1 MADQGFELD
10 VLHDLLKEAS
20 VVAQLA
26 RGEKTFLSVYEA
38 FRAGDRKAFQTALR
52 RVKLVPQCQLVCE
65 WMRIKECVFLC
76 LDLCG
81 PPKVEERP
89 NPRVLAA
96 AIVRITSDDKLVA
109 QLAQAVEKRDRAAF
123 QRIVKAQKLE
133 PFCHLFCHWVC
144 YVHYQL
150 VCRWVCDL
158 ELEVQPSLIEEL
170 QTAGRALG
178 MLVKN
183 REAFDEAVA
192 ASQAGDADKFNSVLE
207 KYGLLPFCRW
217 ICFFFC
223 SWRCGLVCFTLCRQ
237 FSLGSISSPLQ
248 EAFAFAKETAKLAQ
262 QPALLERLSAA
273 VGAGD
278 MKAYAA
284 AVEELKLQ
292 RYCIQ
297 LCHWLCFL
305 RCRRFCIC
313 LPTGLKPEF
322 TSIGGLDY
330 LTDVNSTAPGNG
342 LTIADGRA
350 FTDLAGKPLEKPVAS
365 LRLNGVLPEKLS
377 GSPME
382 YRFEFCTTNAT
393 GGSLS
398 AWKPVL
404 PFQIAPTL
412 IGHWQPIFG
421 PTKRVWV
428 NHPSPPAGDI
438 VISVDSVD
446 GWIKVPQDNFF
457 GNFSQNGNQIDLIS
471 SNLPALGGF
480 PSKDESGI
488 ITGNAPAHPLVQ
500 DSHVGLRMR
509 ARKVGVP
516 ASEVDAG
523 TCAHVAL
530 DNTYYDN
537 VKPHPAWD
545 GGAAFP
551 PGQRAVRMVNI
562 QELGSTGCQKI
573 TDSLTVLFTAGH
585 PNLGSV
591 SISMAGGGGT
601 YSFTLPPAG
610 ADEWFG
616 TATPSGWTVGSLQPC
631 AYLVTLTANLL
642 LTDGDNDPIPL
653 YDQIAFCKAQ

>member
-10 VLHDLLKEAS
+10 VLHDLLKEAG

-26 RGEKTFLSVYEA
+26 KGEKTFLNSYEA
-38 FRAGDRKAFQTALR
+38 FRAGDRKAFRTALKR
-52 RVKLVPQCQLVCE
+52 LKLVPHCHRVCE
-65 WMRIKECVFLC
+65 WIRIKECLFLC

-81 PPKVEERP
+81 PPNVAERP
-89 NPRVLAA
+89 NPRVLAD
-96 AIVRITSDDKLVA
+96 AIVRITSDEELVTE
-109 QLAQAVEKRDRAAF
+109 LAQAVEKRDRAAF

-133 PFCHLFCHWVC
+133 PICHLFCHWVC
-144 YVHYQL
+144 YVHYEL
-150 VCRWVCDL
+150 ICRWVCDL
-158 ELEVQPSLIEEL
+158 ELDVRPSLVEEL
-170 QTAGRALG
+170 QTAGRALR

-192 ASQAGDADKFNSVLE
+192 ASEAGDADKFNGVLE

-223 SWRCGLVCFTLCRQ
+223 SWRCVLVCLTLCRR
-237 FSLGSISSPLQ
+237 LPLEPIERPLQ

-262 QPALLERLSAA
+262 QPAALERLSAA

-278 MKAYAA
+278 VQGFVSI
-284 AVEELKLQ
+284 VEELKLQ

-297 LCHWLCFL
+297 LCHWVCFL

-350 FTDLAGKPLEKPVAS
+350 FTDLAGKPLEKPVPS

-393 GGSLS
+393 GGSPS

-404 PFQIAPTL
+404 PVQIAPTM
-412 IGHWQPIFG
+412 IGHWQPIIG

-428 NHPSPPAGDI
+428 NHPAPPAGDI
-438 VISVDSVD
+438 VISVAAD
-446 GWIKVPQDNFF
+446 GWIKVPQDNIF

-471 SNLPALGGF
+471 SSLAAF
-480 PSKDESGI
+480 PSKDESGV

-500 DSHVGLRMR
+500 DSHFGLRMR

-523 TCAHVAL
+523 TCGHIAV

-551 PGQRAVRMVNI
+551 PHQRAVRMVNI

-573 TDSLTVLFTAGH
+573 TNSLTVLFTAGH
-585 PNLGSV
+585 PNLGSA
-591 SISMAGGGGT
+591 SISMTGGGGT
-601 YSFTLPPAG
+601 FPFTLPAPG
-610 ADEWFG
+610 TGEWFG
-616 TATPSGWTVGSLQPC
+616 TATPNGWSVGSLQPC
-631 AYLVTLTANLL
+631 AYLVTLEITVL
-642 LTDGDNDPIPL
+642 LTDGDNDPVPL
-653 YDQIAFCKAQ
+653 YDQIAFCKAP